1 MAREAGLIRRG
12 VLWLLLLGPFFFL
25 SYGLSNTYTAGRDD
39 IGSLVFAWEHRM
51 PLWPWTIIPY
61 WSIDLLYGLSF
72 LLPLTRREMDRHA
85 LALLTA
91 QFISVACFLLWP
103 LRFTFERPELSGLF
117 GWLFDVLMGFDKP
130 YNQAP
135 SLHIALLVIIW
146 TMFARHTHQR
156 LWRWLVHGW
165 MGLIG
170 LSVLTTWQHHFIDV
184 PTGALAGFV
193 CLWLWPR
200 QGALPWQA
208 ARLAHDPK
216 RWRLAL
222 RYGLG
227 GALLAIIAFKLG
239 HAVLWLLWPAMSLL
253 LVGMNYAV
261 FGAGGFQ
268 KDEDGRLSIAATCLL
283 APYLMAAWANSRL
296 WTWRHPQPDEV
307 CEGVYLGRIPG
318 RGEAPSFAGI
328 IDLSAELP
336 CPSAP
341 RLSVASNDAFAGKPA
356 PTQATR
362 PPVGAGLP
370 ANRSPRH
377 YHNLPTLDLVAPD
390 SQLLRQA
397 AKAIED
403 LRRHGPL
410 LVCCALGYSR
420 SASAVAAW
428 LVLSGRCNDVD
439 EAEALIRKTRPGVV
453 LHPAHRLALQQLEA
467 RR

>member
-1 MAREAGLIRRG
+1 MVREAGLVRRG

-39 IGSLVFAWEHRM
+39 VGSLVFAWERHM

-91 QFISVACFLLWP
+91 QFISVGCFLLWP

-135 SLHIALLVIIW
+135 SLHIALQVIIW
-146 TMFARHTHQR
+146 TMFARHTRQR

-170 LSVLTTWQHHFIDV
+170 VSVLTTWQHHFIDV

-200 QGALPWQA
+200 QGALPWRM

-222 RYGLG
+222 RYALG
-227 GALLAIIAFKLG
+227 AALLAVIAFKLG
-239 HAVLWLLWPAMSLL
+239 HAALWLLWPAVSLL
-253 LVGMNYAV
+253 LVGMNYAA

-268 KDEDGRLSIAATCLL
+268 KGADGRLSIAATCLL
-283 APYLMAAWANSRL
+283 APYLMAARVNSRL
-296 WTWRHPQPDEV
+296 WTWRHPLPDEV
-307 CEGVYLGRIPG
+307 CDGVYLGRMPG
-318 RGEAPSFAGI
+318 RSGASSFAGI
-328 IDLSAELP
+328 VDVCAELP
-336 CPSAP
+336 GP
-341 RLSVASNDAFAGKPA
+341 F
-356 PTQATR
+356 
-362 PPVGAGLP
+362 AGLP
-370 ANRSPRH
+370 ANPSPHR
-377 YHNLPTLDLVAPD
+377 YQALPTLDLVAPD
-390 SQLLRQA
+390 SQLLQQA
-397 AKAIED
+397 ARAIED
-403 LRRHGPL
+403 LRQHGPL

-439 EAEALIRKTRPGVV
+439 EAEALIRGVRPGVV

-467 RR
+467 HP

>member
-1 MAREAGLIRRG
+1 MAREAGLVRRG
-12 VLWLLLLGPFFFL
+12 VLWLLLLGPLFFL
-25 SYGLSNTYTAGRDD
+25 SYGLANSYTAGRDD
-39 IGSLVFAWEHRM
+39 IGSLVFDWERHM

-91 QFISVACFLLWP
+91 QFISVGCFLLWP

-156 LWRWLVHGW
+156 LLRWLVHGW

-193 CLWLWPR
+193 CLWLWPW
-200 QGALPWQA
+200 QGALPWQS

-227 GALLAIIAFKLG
+227 AMLLALIAFKVG
-239 HAVLWLLWPAMSLL
+239 QAALWLLWPAVSLL
-253 LVGMNYAV
+253 LVGMNYGV

-268 KDEDGRLSIAATCLL
+268 KSANGRLSIAATCML
-283 APYLMAAWANSRL
+283 APYLLAAWVNSRL

-307 CEGVYLGRIPG
+307 CDGVYLGRLPG
-318 RGEAPSFAGI
+318 RSDASSFAGI
-328 IDLSAELP
+328 VDLCAELP
-336 CPSAP
+336 GP
-341 RLSVASNDAFAGKPA
+341 FAGKPA
-356 PTQATR
+356 PTQTV
-362 PPVGAGLP
+362 VGAGLP
-370 ANRSPRH
+370 ANPSPH
-377 YHNLPTLDLVAPD
+377 LYQNLPTLDLVAPD
-390 SQLLRQA
+390 SQLLQQA

-403 LRRHGPL
+403 LRQHGPL

-428 LVLSGRCNDVD
+428 LVLSGRCSNV
-439 EAEALIRKTRPGVV
+439 EQAEALIRQARPGVV
-453 LHPAHRLALQQLEA
+453 LHPGHRLALQQLEA
-467 RR
+467 HP